1 MKTFASLFSAALAIA
16 SIGIAPA
23 VAQDNGDRT
32 IDQYACKD
40 IVRESGSLREVAIAF
55 LHGYVLGKSGN
66 AQFNLNTLM
75 KQTDTFL
82 DQCIENPNKKAIE
95 VMVGVKK

>member
-1 MKTFASLFSAALAIA
+1 MKMFVSLFSTALAIA
-16 SIGIAPA
+16 SIGVAPA

-40 IVRESGSLREVAIAF
+40 IIRESGSLREVAIAF
-55 LHGYVLGKSGN
+55 LHGYALGKSGDGK
-66 AQFNLNTLM
+66 FNLNTLM

-95 VMVGVKK
+95 VMVSVKK